1 MIIEFYRKN
10 DITKSEQIY
19 YNGTH
24 YIVVDIYYVEVCM
37 SGELKI
43 IAKLEGGNNGK
54 HVLFLRW

>member
-1 MIIEFYRKN
+1 MIIELYRKN

-24 YIVVDIYYVEVCM
+24 YIVVDIYSIEWCM

-43 IAKLEGGNNGK
+43 IAKLEEIEC
-54 HVLFLRW
+54 